1 MDQGAVLK
9 KNPNAAYRVYDGQAT
24 VVMPDRAEVKVVNEV
39 GSLIW
44 EKIDG
49 RRTVAQV
56 VESAL
61 ESIVKDFEV
70 APDEARRDALA
81 FIGDLCD
88 HGMVD

>member
-24 VVMPDRAEVKVVNEV
+24 VVMPERAEVKVVNEV
-39 GSLIW
+39 GSLVW

-49 RRTVAQV
+49 RRTVGQV

-61 ESIVKDFEV
+61 ESILKDFEV
-70 APDEARRDALA
+70 TPDEARRDILA
-81 FIGDLCD
+81 FLGALRE

>member
-1 MDQGAVLK
+1 MDQDAVLK

-24 VVMPDRAEVKVVNEV
+24 VVMPERAEVKVVNEV

-81 FIGDLCD
+81 FLGALRE

>member
-24 VVMPDRAEVKVVNEV
+24 VVMPERAEVKVVNEV
-39 GSLIW
+39 GSLVW

-49 RRTVAQV
+49 RRTVGQV

-61 ESIVKDFEV
+61 ESILKDFEV
-70 APDEARRDALA
+70 NPDEARRDILA
-81 FIGDLCD
+81 FLGDLHD
-88 HGMVD
+88 HGMVN

>member
-1 MDQGAVLK
+1 MDRGAVLK

-49 RRTVAQV
+49 HRTVGQV

-61 ESIVKDFEV
+61 ESILKDFEV
-70 APDEARRDALA
+70 APDEARRDALD
-81 FIGDLCD
+81 FIGALYD